1 MSSIL
6 KALKK
11 IETETS
17 PFAGFQLN
25 ETQID
30 PRKII
35 TTRVKRVRLIRKISS
50 FLCIALMM
58 AACGWVWV
66 RYYPW
71 MSVNLFSRKPPEIT
85 PASLK
90 VDKTNPKKPM
100 VPPPEAKP
108 TPLAAAGV
116 TKAENQ
122 ISQASKPELPN
133 PSKSTPP
140 STSHPKPE
148 HAITTTKGRSPKS
161 NFTIANAAPV
171 LTEPQREHR
180 SAADE
185 KPALIQ
191 SRDDSKFSLQ
201 AIAWS
206 AKAHQRMAVI
216 NGRILRE
223 GESLDGFLVTHIHAD
238 EVILSD
244 GGTSWRIE
252 FRLKTPRSPE

>member
-30 PRKII
+30 PRKVI
-35 TTRVKRVRLIRKISS
+35 TTRVKRVRLVRKISS

-71 MSVNLFSRKPPEIT
+71 MRVNLFSRKPLEIAPT
-85 PASLK
+85 PLK
-90 VDKTNPKKPM
+90 FDNTNPKKPI

-108 TPLAAAGV
+108 TPPAVAGV
-116 TKAENQ
+116 TKTENL
-122 ISQASKPELPN
+122 INRVSKPEQ
-133 PSKSTPP
+133 
-140 STSHPKPE
+140 
-148 HAITTTKGRSPKS
+148 AITTPKGRLPKS
-161 NFTIANAAPV
+161 NFTIAKAAPKKIAAPA
-171 LTEPQREHR
+171 LTEPQKEHR

-185 KPALIQ
+185 KPAVIQ
-191 SRDDSKFSLQ
+191 SRDDSKFRLQ

-206 AKAHQRMAVI
+206 AKTHQRMAVI

-223 GESLDGFLVTHIHAD
+223 GESLDGFLVAHIRKD
-238 EVILSD
+238 EVILND

-252 FRLKTPRSPE
+252 FRLRTPRPLE

>member
-30 PRKII
+30 PRKVI
-35 TTRVKRVRLIRKISS
+35 TARVKRVRLFRKISS
-50 FLCIALMM
+50 FLSIALML
-58 AACGWVWV
+58 AVCGWVLV

-71 MSVNLFSRKPPEIT
+71 ISVNLFSRKPPKMT
-85 PASLK
+85 PAPLK
-90 VDKTNPKKPM
+90 FNNTNPKKPII
-100 VPPPEAKP
+100 PPPEAKP
-108 TPLAAAGV
+108 ARLAATEV
-116 TKAENQ
+116 IKAENL
-122 ISQASKPELPN
+122 INRVSKPG
-133 PSKSTPP
+133 
-140 STSHPKPE
+140 
-148 HAITTTKGRSPKS
+148 HAITPANGRSPKS
-161 NFTIANAAPV
+161 NFTIAKAAPKKIAAPTHTA
-171 LTEPQREHR
+171 LQRKHR
-180 SAADE
+180 STANEKSAA
-185 KPALIQ
+185 IQ
-191 SRDDSKFSLQ
+191 SLDDSRFRLQ

-223 GESLDGFLVTHIHAD
+223 GESLDGFLVAHIHED

-252 FRLKTPRSPE
+252 FRLKTNPK

>member
-1 MSSIL
+1 LSSIL

-30 PRKII
+30 PRKVI
-35 TTRVKRVRLIRKISS
+35 TARVKRVRLVRKISS

-58 AACGWVWV
+58 AACGWVFV

-71 MSVNLFSRKPPEIT
+71 MNVNLFSRKPPKMT
-85 PASLK
+85 PAPLK
-90 VDKTNPKKPM
+90 FDNTNPKKPI
-100 VPPPEAKP
+100 VPLPEAKP
-108 TPLAAAGV
+108 ARLAAAGMI
-116 TKAENQ
+116 KAENL
-122 ISQASKPELPN
+122 INRVS
-133 PSKSTPP
+133 
-140 STSHPKPE
+140 KPE
-148 HAITTTKGRSPKS
+148 HAITTEKDRSPKS
-161 NFTIANAAPV
+161 NFTIAKAAPKIIAAPAQTA
-171 LTEPQREHR
+171 LQREHR
-180 SAADE
+180 STANK
-185 KPALIQ
+185 KPVVIQ
-191 SRDDSKFSLQ
+191 PLDDSQFRLQ

-223 GESLDGFLVTHIHAD
+223 GESLDGFLVAHIRES

-244 GGTSWRIE
+244 GGTSWRVK
-252 FRLKTPRSPE
+252 FSLKPLRPLE